1 MNTQNTEGVP
11 FKICSELSYKKNN
24 EWVEPYLK
32 KVKELVKT
40 MHFLHCKMLI
50 INKLRIR

>member
-24 EWVEPYLK
+24 EWVEPLPK
-32 KVKELVKT
+32 KGTRVGKNNAL
-40 MHFLHCKMLI
+40 FAL
-50 INKLRIR
+50 